1 MMINLARERKSV
13 KAPSSM
19 KDILKQVLKSFVD
32 ISLDS
37 KTFIFYNLQYAIL
50 MLKYI
55 ITSDQPIFKYIILHI
70 TIHFIH

>member
-32 ISLDS
+32 ISLYS
-37 KTFIFYNLQYAIL
+37 KSFVVYNLQYAIL
-50 MLKYI
+50 ILKYI
-55 ITSDQPIFKYIILHI
+55 NTSDQPIFKDIYYILHI
-70 TIHFIH
+70 TVHL

>member
-32 ISLDS
+32 ISLDL
-37 KTFIFYNLQYAIL
+37 KTFIFYNLQ
-50 MLKYI
+50 
-55 ITSDQPIFKYIILHI
+55 S
-70 TIHFIH
+70 